1 MKHKHVIQLI
11 DSLHIG
17 GAEKVAVTL
26 ANTLSEIQP
35 SFIAVTRTEGKLQ
48 TQLSEKVNYTF
59 LNKKSS
65 IALKAA
71 FKFRKYLK
79 EHQIDIIHAHGTSF
93 FFATLVKLIYPK
105 ISVIWHDHNG
115 NRKNTSLIK
124 RIIIQCCSLF
134 FCCVITVNKE
144 LEQWAKKYLFIK
156 KIQQINNFIQNT
168 KHSEPAKILQ
178 GAYGKRIV
186 CVANLR
192 KEKNHFNLVNACKEV
207 LNRNEGWTVH
217 LVGEDKDDA
226 YAQQLKSTINELN
239 LSDKV
244 FIQGVQTNI
253 SGILEQ
259 CTIGVLSSDTEALPM
274 ALLEYGFHNLA
285 VVVTNV
291 GECPAVVNKNGWV
304 VPVKDTKALAA
315 AMLEAVSNKELRNKK
330 ATNYKQY
337 VEAHYG
343 ASAVLNKIVSIYQ
356 EC

>member
-35 SFIAVTRTEGKLQ
+35 SSIAVTRNEGKLKA
-48 TQLSEKVNYTF
+48 QLSKTVNYTF

-65 IALKAA
+65 IDLKAV

-79 EHQIDIIHAHGTSF
+79 EHQVDIIHAHGTSF

-115 NRKNTSLIK
+115 NRKNTTLVK
-124 RIIIQCCSLF
+124 RSIIQCCSLF
-134 FCCVITVNKE
+134 FCWVITVNKE
-144 LEQWAKKYLFIK
+144 LEQWAKKYLFTKDIR
-156 KIQQINNFIQNT
+156 QINNFIKNT
-168 KHSEPAKILQ
+168 EHSEPAKVLQ
-178 GAYGKRIV
+178 GEKGKRIV

-192 KEKNHFNLVNACKEV
+192 KEKNHFNLVEACKKV
-207 LNRNEGWTVH
+207 LNKHEGWTVH
-217 LVGEDKDDA
+217 LVGEDKHDA
-226 YAQQLKSTINELN
+226 YAQQLKKTINELN
-239 LSDKV
+239 LSNKV
-244 FIQGVQTNI
+244 FIHGAQTNI

-285 VVVTNV
+285 VIVTNV
-291 GECPAVVNKNGWV
+291 GECSAVVNENGWI
-304 VPVKDTKALAA
+304 VPVKDSQALAT
-315 AMLEAVSNKELRNKK
+315 AMLEAVTDEKLRNIK
-330 ATNYKQY
+330 AGNYKQF
-337 VEAHYG
+337 VETHYG
-343 ASAVLNKIVSIYQ
+343 VPAVLNKIVSIYQ
-356 EC
+356 KC